1 MSTTITAR
9 VDIQLARGQNNR
21 EHHRVRAARV
31 AAERKATRLA
41 LAAGD
46 WRGDP
51 VSLRRAELGAR
62 VTIVRPFVTTPLD
75 GDNLSAA
82 CKAVRDEVAAF
93 LGVDDASAR
102 LHWIYLQSP
111 AVVTGKSTKPGRT
124 RPSTDHDT
132 RPLVRIEVLPV
143 GDIDPQAQ
151 ALAQAE
157 AREWALGVQVAA
169 QAHRLRLAEAVVEA
183 ARDWRECGCE
193 HPACNFCIDDADTA
207 AALAAWDAVPGDVGP
222 VDLG

>member
-31 AAERKATRLA
+31 AAEREATRLA

-62 VTIVRPFVTTPLD
+62 VTIVRPFVTTALD
-75 GDNLSAA
+75 NDNLSAA

-102 LHWIYLQSP
+102 LHWVYLQSP
-111 AVVTGKSTKPGRT
+111 APVLGRSTKPGRT

-143 GDIDPQAQ
+143 EDIDPQVRAIRVLRAFASHVVAVGDSQ
-151 ALAQAE
+151 HPLGDCDCLFCLATKVLDDTQ
-157 AREWALGVQVAA
+157 
-169 QAHRLRLAEAVVEA
+169 EA
-183 ARDWRECGCE
+183 A
-193 HPACNFCIDDADTA
+193 
-207 AALAAWDAVPGDVGP
+207 
-222 VDLG
+222 

>member
-9 VDIQLARGQNNR
+9 VETTLARGQNNR
-21 EHHRVRAARV
+21 EHHRVRANRV
-31 AAERKATRLA
+31 AAEREATRLA

-62 VTIVRPFVTTPLD
+62 ITIVRPFVTTALD

-102 LHWIYLQSP
+102 LHWVYLQSP
-111 AVVTGKSTKPGRT
+111 APVLGRSTKPGRT

-132 RPLVRIEVLPV
+132 RPLVRIEVMPV
-143 GDIDPQAQ
+143 ADIDPQAQ

-157 AREWALGVQVAA
+157 AREWALGVQVVA
-169 QAHRLRLAEAVVEA
+169 QAARLKLADGMAVALRYYA
-183 ARDWRECGCE
+183 AREYHSSTAPDAAIQWR
-193 HPACNFCIDDADTA
+193 AD
-207 AALAAWDAVPGDVGP
+207 AALSAWDAVPGDVAP